1 MVKYNLEK
9 VGNVLDHVA
18 SKQLRQTASKDRLCS
33 RALLSGM
40 VTIEVPKDQNTMT
53 CEDNGI
59 DERPRSFNQL
69 S

>member
-9 VGNVLDHVA
+9 VSNVLDHGA
-18 SKQLRQTASKDRLCS
+18 SKRLRQTASKDRLCS
-33 RALLSGM
+33 CTLLSGL
-40 VTIEVPKDQNTMT
+40 VTIKVPKDQNTM